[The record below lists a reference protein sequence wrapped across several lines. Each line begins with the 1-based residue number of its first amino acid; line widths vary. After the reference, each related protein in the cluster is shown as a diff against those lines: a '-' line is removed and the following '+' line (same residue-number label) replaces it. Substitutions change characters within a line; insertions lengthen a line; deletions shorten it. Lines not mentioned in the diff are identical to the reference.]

1 MKQTF
6 FIIALFSYLLLRFST
21 PAVSQTY
28 VPPNRWQ
35 VDSLIIPQKTPYV
48 FELPQNHRIQ
58 WQSLNIYLN
67 GSLQQQDIDYRVL
80 DFSAI
85 RFFSTLTAGDSLRIQ
100 YRRLPFNLKRE
111 YVLFEKDS
119 LTVQDSL
126 QQEIDPDKTVRL
138 REVQIEN
145 PFADLSSTLATSG
158 SIMRGIKIGSNRD
171 LTLNSGLNLELSGQ
185 LTDNVEVIAAL
196 TDEAT
201 PIQPEGNTQTLEE
214 VDKVFVGFKS
224 PYVEGTVGDFNLQYQ
239 ESEFARLSRKLQGLT
254 ILGKYGSH
262 QLGATIAATRGYFNR
277 MELIGQ
283 EGNQG
288 PYQLTGKNGSR
299 DIIVLAGT
307 ERVWINGERLVRGE
321 SNDYIIEY
329 GNGQITFTNNRLI
342 TSESRIEID
351 FEYFPAIQKY
361 NRNIYSA
368 RGGTRL
374 AKDKLNIQFKYYRE
388 SDDPEQILEAGDAID
403 DLEKARLKQAGDDPF
418 EAFVSGVK
426 AVGDSSG
433 AYDSVQTTHDGE
445 PYTYYQYVG
454 RNQGRFN
461 VSFSFVGQGN
471 GDYNRDRLGVYR
483 WAGIGKGSYLP
494 VKLLPLPVKHDLADI
509 VLEWEPSKYYH
520 IKSEYAVSSRD
531 QNTLS
536 SIDDNNNR
544 GSALQV
550 NAGINNKPLTVNEN
564 KLGNLSINLDARY
577 IEDTFESADRFRQPD
592 YRRYWNLLQEDALAG
607 NEELSFQ
614 IDSRYRPIESLEFT
628 GNAGRLEQSG
638 FTSQRYQGGLQFDKP
653 EWFTSDAR
661 FEYVGSAIS
670 RNALKNDW
678 RRYRFQLQK
687 RFWKL
692 MPELIYEGELRKN
705 RRDDVLS
712 GFKFDDFGGRLTFV
726 EWKHFSGS
734 YQYNR
739 RFDSVYDIEK
749 SGNLLPQA
757 RTTTQRFRLTLKNI
771 DQTAA
776 NIQIVKRKKDYTSRF
791 ETIKLDTLKLLYAD
805 PKVQDT
811 TWQDRTTNLA
821 ELNLNHARWKKA
833 LDLSLNYRISSE
845 QAALKE
851 KIYLDVGQGR
861 GNLRFDE
868 DLQEYLPDPD
878 GSYLLFILPSGQFE
892 PVTNFQSSMRMRFD
906 PYKYWRNEDD
916 FYKSLFSKISG
927 ESYFRV
933 EEETK
938 EPDVRSIY
946 LLNLNKFQGKY
957 TIRGIIQF
965 DQNFYIMRHNRHL
978 SFRLRYRYRDSRFN
992 QYLDPEENEDRQVSE
1007 SGIRMDW
1014 RVVKNVRSQ
1023 SEVRYKTNIRNSEA
1037 NTLRNRDIS
1046 GIYYDQKISYRPA
1059 TRWEIGLESEFGRER
1074 NRAPTYPLLL
1084 WYDALRARLNYAIPG
1099 KGRAAANYTYQIVE
1113 TLENPNNLTIPF
1125 EMARGKKAGVSQQ
1138 WQIRFEYTIA
1148 KNVLVSFFYSG
1159 RDEPHFERII
1169 HSGQA
1174 EIRAFF

>member
-1 MKQTF
+1 MKQIF
-6 FIIALFSYLLLRFST
+6 FIIALFSYLLPWHST

-35 VDSLIIPQKTPYV
+35 VDSLIVIQKTPYI
-48 FELPQNHRIQ
+48 FELPQKHRVQ
-58 WQSLNIYLN
+58 WQSLEIFLN
-67 GSLQQQDIDYRVL
+67 ETFLQGDIDYRVS

-85 RFFSTLTAGDSLRIQ
+85 RFFATLNPGDSLRIR
-100 YRRLPFNLKRE
+100 YRRLPFKLKRE
-111 YVLFEKDS
+111 YVLFEKDT
-119 LTVQDSL
+119 LTLQDSL
-126 QQEIDPDKTVRL
+126 QQKLDLEKTVRL
-138 REVQIEN
+138 REVRIEN

-185 LTDNVEVIAAL
+185 LTENVEVIAAL

-201 PIQPEGNTQTLEE
+201 PIQPEGNTQTLDE

-254 ILGKYGSH
+254 VLGKYGSH
-262 QLGATIAATRGYFNR
+262 QLGATIASTRGYFNR

-288 PYQLTGKNGSR
+288 PYQLTGKNGAR

-329 GNGQITFTNNRLI
+329 GSGQITFTNNRLI

-368 RGGTRL
+368 RAGTRL

-388 SDDPEQILEAGDAID
+388 SDDPDQILEAGGEIN
-403 DLEKARLKQAGDDPF
+403 DLEKQRLRQAGDDPF
-418 EAFVSGVK
+418 EAYVSGVE
-426 AVGDSSG
+426 AAGDSSG
-433 AYDSVQTTHDGE
+433 TYDSVQTTHDGE
-445 PYTYYQYVG
+445 PYTYYRFVG
-454 RNQGRFN
+454 RDQGQFN
-461 VSFSFVGQGN
+461 VSFSYVGRGN

-483 WAGIGKGSYLP
+483 WTGVGKGSYLP

-520 IKSEYAVSSRD
+520 IKSEYAISSRD

-536 SIDDNNNR
+536 SLDDDDNR

-550 NAGINNKPLTVNEN
+550 KAGINNKPLTFDEN
-564 KLGNLSINLDARY
+564 KLGDLTLNLDARY
-577 IEDTFESADRFRQPD
+577 IENTFESADRFKQPD
-592 YRRYWNLLQEDALAG
+592 YRRYWNLLQENARVS

-614 IDSRYRPIESLEFT
+614 INSRYRPVQSLELT
-628 GNAGRLEQSG
+628 GNAGRLEQAG
-638 FTSQRYQGGLQFDKP
+638 FTSRRYQGGLQVDKP
-653 EWFTSDAR
+653 DWFGSKAR
-661 FEYVGSAIS
+661 YEYVGSAIS
-670 RNALKNDW
+670 RSAVKNDW
-678 RRYRFQLQK
+678 WRYRFQVQK
-687 RFWKL
+687 RFWKVI
-692 MPELIYEGELRKN
+692 PELNYDGELRKN

-712 GFKFDDFGGRLTFV
+712 GFKFDDFGGGLTFAD
-726 EWKHFSGS
+726 WKYFSGS

-739 RFDSVYDIEK
+739 RFDSVYDIEEV
-749 SGNLLPQA
+749 GNLLPQA
-757 RTTTQRFRLTLKNI
+757 RTTTQRLRLNLKNVS
-771 DQTAA
+771 QTAA
-776 NIQIVKRKKDYTSRF
+776 NIQIVKREKDYTSRF
-791 ETIKLDTLKLLYAD
+791 EMIKLDTLKLLYAD
-805 PKVQDT
+805 PNVQDT
-811 TWQDRTTNLA
+811 TWQDRITNLA
-821 ELNLNHARWKKA
+821 ELNLTHARWKKA
-833 LDLSLNYRISSE
+833 LDLSVHYRISSE

-851 KIYLDVGQGR
+851 KVYLDVGEGR

-868 DLQEYLPDPD
+868 DLQEYIPDPD
-878 GSYLLFILPSGQFE
+878 GNYLLFILPSGQFE

-916 FYKSLFSKISG
+916 FYKNLFSKISG

-946 LLNLNKFQGKY
+946 FLNLNKFQGNY

-965 DQNFYIMRHNRHL
+965 DQDFYIMRHNRHL

-992 QYLDPEENEDRQVSE
+992 QYLDPRENEDRQISE
-1007 SGIRMDW
+1007 RGIRMDW
-1014 RVVKNVRSQ
+1014 RVVKNIRSQ
-1023 SEVRYKTNIRNSEA
+1023 SEVRQKFNIRNSEA
-1037 NTLRNRDIS
+1037 NILRNRDIT
-1046 GIYYDQKISYRPA
+1046 GIYYDQKISFRPA
-1059 TRWEIGLESEFGRER
+1059 VRWEIGLESEFGRER

-1099 KGRAAANYTYQIVE
+1099 KGRASADYTYQIVE

-1125 EMARGKKAGVSQQ
+1125 EMARGKKDGVSQQ
-1138 WQIRFEYTIA
+1138 WQLRFEYTIA
-1148 KNVLVSFFYSG
+1148 KNVLISFFYSG
-1159 RDEPHFERII
+1159 RDEPNFERII